1 MKLIETFPGVWLS
14 PTDIKT
20 IYVLCKLDHIKEN
33 KKVFKYCATIKTGEE
48 TFYGDEF
55 DTPEEQEYERLYRKN
70 KLVIDGVPIRWGES
84 PCFTW
89 CTKSNTPACKKFFRQ
104 RSLFD

>member
-1 MKLIETFPGVWLS
+1 MKLVEAFPGVWLS

-20 IYVLCKLDHIKEN
+20 IYVIRKLDHIKEN

-55 DTPEEQEYERLYRKN
+55 DTPAEARKSVEPIIQRLNAYR
-70 KLVIDGVPIRWGES
+70 D
-84 PCFTW
+84 
-89 CTKSNTPACKKFFRQ
+89 
-104 RSLFD
+104 